1 MVRLVWKDFFVGCV
15 LQAYKKG
22 QSAHVLHLSSL
33 VSPHFYFFLFLYPQL
48 AIVLL
53 YFLFLPLSLKKKSLD
68 LVYVCLCG
76 GCTRLS

>member
-1 MVRLVWKDFFVGCV
+1 MAMVRLVWKDFFVGCV

-22 QSAHVLHLSSL
+22 QSAHVLHLSM
-33 VSPHFYFFLFLYPQL
+33 HL